1 MPLSVLFFTC
11 IWWELCSLFS
21 LFQLYFLLLT
31 TIIAVFSRILFIH
44 SFPINYFSK
53 SCCAVLSHFNHV
65 QLFATLWTIAL
76 QAPLSKKFS
85 KQEHWSRLPY
95 PPPGDLPDPG
105 IEPVPLMSPAMA
117 GRFFTTRATWDGM
130 LIIIEYISYL
140 WRLLLIFLVV
150 LIFLMNVLVSF
161 WILKYLYSRHKLSL
175 DMVENYFN
183 GLLCFVCYIL
193 FLGMFDSDWP
203 LVTVF
208 NHFVSWFCRCYANCI

>member
-1 MPLSVLFFTC
+1 MPLSVLLFTC

-21 LFQLYFLLLT
+21 LFQLYFLVLT

-53 SCCAVLSHFNHV
+53 LCCAVLSHFSRV
-65 QLFATLWTIAL
+65 QLFATLWTVAL
-76 QAPLSKKFS
+76 QAPLSKRFS
-85 KQEHWSRLPY
+85 KQEHWSRLPC

-105 IEPVPLMSPAMA
+105 IEPVSLMSPAMA
-117 GRFFTTRATWDGM
+117 GMFFTTRATWDWM

-150 LIFLMNVLVSF
+150 LIFLKNVLVNF
-161 WILKYLYSRHKLSL
+161 WILKYLYSRHKLLL

-193 FLGMFDSDWP
+193 FLGIFDSDWP
-203 LVTVF
+203 LVGLP
-208 NHFVSWFCRCYANCI
+208 WWLRW